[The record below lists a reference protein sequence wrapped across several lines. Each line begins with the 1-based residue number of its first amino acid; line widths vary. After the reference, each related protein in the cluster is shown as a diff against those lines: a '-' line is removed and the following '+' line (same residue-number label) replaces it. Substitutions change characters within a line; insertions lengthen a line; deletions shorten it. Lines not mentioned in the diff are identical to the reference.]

1 MMKFIN
7 KMENGSVHKLFKHD
21 LRFLDAAQKA
31 SIPTY
36 QVVLNRKLNKSLF
49 MYLNA
54 RCTDLVCAD
63 GGSNQLFDKF
73 IEYKERESTYVPSAI
88 IGDLDSIRDDVQA
101 FYKSKGT
108 LIKYVNNQ
116 DNTDFEKV
124 LDFLH

>member
-1 MMKFIN
+1 
-7 KMENGSVHKLFKHD
+7 
-21 LRFLDAAQKA
+21 
-31 SIPTY
+31 
-36 QVVLNRKLNKSLF
+36 